1 MNDIFDNEDKGF
13 EGDNSV
19 NNNSFENVE
28 AVKEVEVVQKT
39 DVNSEQNQ
47 QFDNAHIVQE
57 KNASSPYAERKSN
70 KGLCIALIACA
81 ALIIGGMSIGTS
93 VLVKNKKNDEVSIIA
108 RPTDS
113 LKQTE
118 ATASTDTVT
127 QTSSNKGE
135 TVADIVENVMP
146 SIVSIS
152 CTVQQQYNFFGRDY
166 SEDAEGS
173 GSGIIIGQNDKQ
185 VLIAT
190 NNHVIEGA
198 STVMITFNDEQ
209 EVKAEIKGADSSNDL
224 AVVAVNISDMK
235 DSTKKIIKVA
245 SLGKSEKCKVGEK
258 AIAIGNALGY
268 GQSVTVGVISALNR
282 EVSSEDYIMSLIQ
295 TDAAINP
302 GNSGGA
308 LLNSKGEVIGI
319 NSVKYVSEDTE
330 GMGYAIPITD
340 AITVLN
346 DLMNYEEIPEAERAY
361 LGIVG
366 YDIDSTFS
374 QRSNIPVG
382 VYIQKISKSSP
393 ATKAGLKV
401 GDVIVK
407 FAGKKVTTM
416 ENIQSVLKNKKSG
429 EKAEVVVK
437 RAKNGQYKEKKVV
450 VTFGARGDY
459 TN

>member
-1 MNDIFDNEDKGF
+1 MNDIFGNEDKGF

-19 NNNSFENVE
+19 NNISSEEPEVIKDVE
-28 AVKEVEVVQKT
+28 LVQET
-39 DVNSEQNQ
+39 DVNNEQNQ
-47 QFDNAHIVQE
+47 NFE
-57 KNASSPYAERKSN
+57 ASAQNENIERKSN
-70 KGLCIALIACA
+70 KGLCVALIACA
-81 ALIIGGMSIGTS
+81 VLIIGGLSIGTS
-93 VLVKNKKNDEVSIIA
+93 VLVNNKQNDEVSITA
-108 RPTDS
+108 RPTES

-118 ATASTDTVT
+118 STASTDTAT

-152 CTVQQQYNFFGRDY
+152 CTVQQQYNFFGRNY

-198 STVMITFNDEQ
+198 STVMITFNDEE

-224 AVVAVNISDMK
+224 AVVAVDISDMK
-235 DSTKKIIKVA
+235 DSTKEAIKVA
-245 SLGKSEKCKVGEK
+245 SLGKSENCKVGEK

-382 VYIQKISKSSP
+382 VYIQKISKNSP

-407 FAGKKVTTM
+407 FAGKKIATM
-416 ENIQSVLKNKKSG
+416 ENIQNILKNKKSG
-429 EKAEVVVK
+429 DKAEVVVK
-437 RAKNGQYKEKKVV
+437 RAKNGQYEEKKVV

-459 TN
+459 IN

>member
-28 AVKEVEVVQKT
+28 LVKEVEVVQET

-57 KNASSPYAERKSN
+57 KNVASPYAERKSN

-81 ALIIGGMSIGTS
+81 ALIIGLMSIGTS
-93 VLVKNKKNDEVSIIA
+93 VLVKNKKNDEVSITA

-118 ATASTDTVT
+118 ATASTDTAT

-190 NNHVIEGA
+190 NNHVVEGA

-209 EVKAEIKGADSSNDL
+209 EVKAEIKGTDSSNDL

-235 DSTKKIIKVA
+235 DSTKKTIKVA
-245 SLGKSEKCKVGEK
+245 SLGKSENCKVGEK

-282 EVSSEDYIMSLIQ
+282 EVSSEDYTMSLIQ

-340 AITVLN
+340 AISVLN

-361 LGIVG
+361 LGIIG

-382 VYIQKISKSSP
+382 VYIQKVSKNAP

-416 ENIQSVLKNKKSG
+416 ENIQSILKNKKSG
-429 EKAEVVVK
+429 DKAEVVVK
-437 RAKNGQYKEKKVV
+437 RAKNGQYEEKKVV

>member
-1 MNDIFDNEDKGF
+1 MNDIFDNEDKGL

-19 NNNSFENVE
+19 NNITSEESEVI
-28 AVKEVEVVQKT
+28 KEVE
-39 DVNSEQNQ
+39 
-47 QFDNAHIVQE
+47 IVQE
-57 KNASSPYAERKSN
+57 TDEKNVASPYAERKSN

-81 ALIIGGMSIGTS
+81 ALIIVGMSIGTS
-93 VLVKNKKNDEVSIIA
+93 VLVKNKKNDEVSITA
-108 RPTDS
+108 RPTES

-118 ATASTDTVT
+118 STASTDTAT
-127 QTSSNKGE
+127 QTSNKGE
-135 TVADIVENVMP
+135 TVSDIVENVMP

-152 CTVQQQYNFFGRDY
+152 CTVQQQYNFFGRNY

-224 AVVAVNISDMK
+224 AVVAVDISDMK
-235 DSTKKIIKVA
+235 DSTKKAIKVA
-245 SLGKSEKCKVGEK
+245 SLGKSENCKVGEK

-282 EVSSEDYIMSLIQ
+282 EVSSEDYTMSLIQ

-340 AITVLN
+340 AISVLN
-346 DLMNYEEIPEAERAY
+346 DLMNYEEIPEAERA
-361 LGIVG
+361 
-366 YDIDSTFS
+366 
-374 QRSNIPVG
+374 
-382 VYIQKISKSSP
+382 
-393 ATKAGLKV
+393 
-401 GDVIVK
+401 
-407 FAGKKVTTM
+407 
-416 ENIQSVLKNKKSG
+416 
-429 EKAEVVVK
+429 
-437 RAKNGQYKEKKVV
+437 
-450 VTFGARGDY
+450 
-459 TN
+459 

>member
-1 MNDIFDNEDKGF
+1 MNDIFDNEDKGL

-19 NNNSFENVE
+19 NNITSEESEVI
-28 AVKEVEVVQKT
+28 KEVE
-39 DVNSEQNQ
+39 
-47 QFDNAHIVQE
+47 IVQE
-57 KNASSPYAERKSN
+57 TDEKNVASPYAERKSN

-81 ALIIGGMSIGTS
+81 ALIIVGMSIGTS
-93 VLVKNKKNDEVSIIA
+93 VLVKNKKNDEVSITA
-108 RPTDS
+108 RPTES

-118 ATASTDTVT
+118 STASTDTAT
-127 QTSSNKGE
+127 QTSNKGE

-152 CTVQQQYNFFGRDY
+152 CTVQQQYNFFGRNY

-224 AVVAVNISDMK
+224 AVVAVDISDMK
-235 DSTKKIIKVA
+235 DSTKKAIKVA
-245 SLGKSEKCKVGEK
+245 SLGKSENCKVGEK

-282 EVSSEDYIMSLIQ
+282 EVSSEDYTMSLIQ

-382 VYIQKISKSSP
+382 IYIQKISKNSP

-416 ENIQSVLKNKKSG
+416 ENIQSILKNKKSG
-429 EKAEVVVK
+429 DKAEVVIK
-437 RAKNGQYKEKKVV
+437 RAKNGQYVEKKVV

>member
-28 AVKEVEVVQKT
+28 LVKEVEVVQET

-57 KNASSPYAERKSN
+57 KNVASPYAERKSN

-81 ALIIGGMSIGTS
+81 ALIIGLMSIGTS
-93 VLVKNKKNDEVSIIA
+93 DVVKNKKNDEVSITA

-118 ATASTDTVT
+118 ATASTDTAT

-235 DSTKKIIKVA
+235 DSTKKTIKVA
-245 SLGKSEKCKVGEK
+245 SLGKSENCKVGEK

-282 EVSSEDYIMSLIQ
+282 EVSSEDYTMSLIQ

-302 GNSGGA
+302 CNSGGA
-308 LLNSKGEVIGI
+308 
-319 NSVKYVSEDTE
+319 
-330 GMGYAIPITD
+330 
-340 AITVLN
+340 
-346 DLMNYEEIPEAERAY
+346 
-361 LGIVG
+361 
-366 YDIDSTFS
+366 
-374 QRSNIPVG
+374 
-382 VYIQKISKSSP
+382 
-393 ATKAGLKV
+393 
-401 GDVIVK
+401 
-407 FAGKKVTTM
+407 
-416 ENIQSVLKNKKSG
+416 
-429 EKAEVVVK
+429 
-437 RAKNGQYKEKKVV
+437 
-450 VTFGARGDY
+450 
-459 TN
+459 